1 MDRFEKLAPGEAEER
16 LRFLT
21 VLHSVVAL
29 DKDAVMRAVQEM
41 ETALSRV
48 FEGSD
53 TWVLGAVE
61 VEIVN
66 VGLLRRIGSLSGDEA
81 RKLNV
86 LQRLDETDALDAADQ
101 HGSSR
106 ALVHF
111 HGIVDLNDGN
121 SSLRLEALRERTR
134 EIAGWQRSPYQIELK
149 RLFRDQTVLQNVQE
163 ISRYLTKGG
172 NGKLRYN
179 AGFGRD
185 LDQDLDAKIWRTG
198 TGRADKGG
206 ETVADERGLTVGE
219 TEFLDDVWRSLMDRN
234 RNKRGYLLRFG

>member
-1 MDRFEKLAPGEAEER
+1 
-16 LRFLT
+16 
-21 VLHSVVAL
+21 L
-29 DKDAVMRAVQEM
+29 DKDAVMRAVEEM

-48 FEGSD
+48 FDGSE
-53 TWVLGAVE
+53 TWLLGAVE

-66 VGLLRRIGSLSGDEA
+66 VGLLRRIGTGGDDEA

-86 LQRLDETDALDAADQ
+86 LQRLDETDALDAADERSGSRALEMVDSETADE

-111 HGIVDLNDGN
+111 HGIVDLVDGN
-121 SSLRLEALRERTR
+121 SSLREKVFHERAK
-134 EIAGWQRSPYQIELK
+134 EMACWLRSPYQIELK
-149 RLFRDQTVLQNVQE
+149 RLFKNRTVLQNVQE

-172 NGKLRYN
+172 NDQLRYN

-185 LDQDLDAKIWRTG
+185 LDQDLDAKIWRAG

-219 TEFLDDVWRSLMDRN
+219 IAFLDSVWRELMDRN
-234 RNKRGYLLRFG
+234 SDGRGYLLPLG